1 MSRKK
6 IVAGNWKM
14 NMTIDESNE
23 LINELKEVSR
33 NNVEIKIAPSFT
45 NLYYTIS
52 LLKNSGIEV
61 IAQNVHFEKRGA
73 YTGEISA
80 EMLKSIGVN
89 TVIIGH
95 SERRKYFNETDTILS
110 KKVKA
115 AVENSLNVIFCIG
128 EELSERESGNH
139 FEIIKNQLTNAL
151 IDLNNIEIKNI
162 VIAYEPVWAI
172 GTGMTAN
179 NQQIQEM
186 HEFIREL
193 INKKFGNEIADNIR
207 ILYGGSVKPNN
218 AKEIFSLNDVDGGL
232 VGGASL
238 NFSDF
243 HSIIN
248 AANG

>member
-23 LINELKEVSR
+23 LINELKEVSK

-52 LLKNSGIEV
+52 LLKNSVIEV
-61 IAQNVHFEKRGA
+61 IAQNVHSEKRGA
-73 YTGEISA
+73 YTGEIST

-115 AVENSLNVIFCIG
+115 ALENSLNIIFCIG

-139 FEIIKNQLTNAL
+139 FEIIKNQLINAL
-151 IDLNNIEIKNI
+151 IDLNNSEIKNI

-193 INKKFGNEIADNIR
+193 INKKFSNEIADNIR

-232 VGGASL
+232 IGGASL